1 MVKTN
6 FIHESDAS
14 KNTENIFDIK
24 KEGKK
29 FAKFNFTKKNFKILY
44 LQWYPELVPQIIGV
58 VELPAVHT
66 WNVSCK
72 HLP

>member
-44 LQWYPELVPQIIGV
+44 LQ
-58 VELPAVHT
+58 
-66 WNVSCK
+66 
-72 HLP
+72 

>member
-29 FAKFNFTKKNFKILY
+29 FEKFNFGRGKPMSMGY
-44 LQWYPELVPQIIGV
+44 VPDGMTEKQY
-58 VELPAVHT
+58 
-66 WNVSCK
+66 
-72 HLP
+72 